1 MAEHHWRKLE
11 RDFRDLRPAL
21 GFTRLDV
28 QWGDAGDNWRLAGV
42 FERVACLRFEALA
55 RIAGRQLEQSNAPDA
70 REIAAREPDALIRW
84 YRALKDLSGLMT
96 GVKYAYQLAERTGQ
110 REGLIYYGIIPDVT
124 EASALLCLRF
134 YETDQVGEKP
144 MEDAQHITIHQ
155 TFGIIQTGPSSVATF
170 NNVSPEQ
177 HVALVEALAA
187 TEEALRSVERPSLE
201 HTQAAELVRE
211 AQAELSQSNPNML
224 RVRGMLFSIATTVQT
239 LGSAAAAYQLLR
251 AAAAAV
257 GMQLP

>member
-1 MAEHHWRKLE
+1 MAEHPWRQLE
-11 RDFRDLRPAL
+11 SDFRDLRSAL
-21 GFTRLDV
+21 AFTRLDV
-28 QWGDAGDNWRLAGV
+28 QWGIAGEHWRLAGV
-42 FERVACLRFEALA
+42 FDQIPSRRFEALA
-55 RIAGRQLEQSNAPDA
+55 RIAGRQMEQSNAPDA
-70 REIAAREPDALIRW
+70 REIAARETDTLIRW

-96 GVKYAYQLAERTGQ
+96 GVMYADQLDERTGQ
-110 REGLIYYGIIPDVT
+110 REGLIYHGSIPEVT

-134 YETDQVGEKP
+134 YETDQVGGVP
-144 MEDAQHITIHQ
+144 MEDRQHITIHQ
-155 TFGIIQTGPSSVATF
+155 TFGIIQTGPGSVATF

-177 HVALVEALAA
+177 RTALVEALAA
-187 TEEALRSVERPSLE
+187 TEAALGSVERPSLE

-211 AQAELSQSNPNML
+211 AQAELLQSNPNML
-224 RVRGMLFSIATTVQT
+224 RVRGVLFGIATTVQT